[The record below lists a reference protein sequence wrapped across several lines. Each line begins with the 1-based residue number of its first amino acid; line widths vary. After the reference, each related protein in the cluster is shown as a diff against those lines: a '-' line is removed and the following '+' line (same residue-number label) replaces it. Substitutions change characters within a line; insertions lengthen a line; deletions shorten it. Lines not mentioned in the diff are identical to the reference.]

1 MKCSTG
7 NLMDEHHY
15 SFLWFV
21 ATDALNKRKLIVSVA
36 AFHRFVARIR
46 SLNGVE
52 GVRSSTLQD
61 SLLNK
66 SFQLP
71 PLGVLVSRRTWKRLA
86 TKVWTTKNL
95 PRMQLVRSITVSWL
109 GFSSYISPEFQ
120 NYVQVMYRLIPG
132 TDKKYFELQYTI
144 FITLR
149 EIFPCLLLQR

>member
-1 MKCSTG
+1 
-7 NLMDEHHY
+7 MDEHHY

-86 TKVWTTKNL
+86 TKV
-95 PRMQLVRSITVSWL
+95 
-109 GFSSYISPEFQ
+109 
-120 NYVQVMYRLIPG
+120 
-132 TDKKYFELQYTI
+132 
-144 FITLR
+144 
-149 EIFPCLLLQR
+149 